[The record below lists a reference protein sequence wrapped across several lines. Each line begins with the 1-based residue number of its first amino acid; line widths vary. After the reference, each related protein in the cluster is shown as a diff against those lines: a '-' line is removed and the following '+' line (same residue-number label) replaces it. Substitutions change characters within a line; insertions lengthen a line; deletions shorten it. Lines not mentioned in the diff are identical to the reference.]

1 MNKSNI
7 EEFNDKWQSL
17 TISNDFIFAKVMK
30 DKEICKELI
39 ETLLNIKIKEIK
51 YITEQKS
58 INIRYDA
65 KSIRLDVYVEAE
77 NKIYNIEMQVI
88 NKKDLAKR
96 SRYYQDLIDLDIIEK
111 AEYIKI

>member
-65 KSIRLDVYVEAE
+65 KSIR
-77 NKIYNIEMQVI
+77 
-88 NKKDLAKR
+88 
-96 SRYYQDLIDLDIIEK
+96 
-111 AEYIKI
+111 